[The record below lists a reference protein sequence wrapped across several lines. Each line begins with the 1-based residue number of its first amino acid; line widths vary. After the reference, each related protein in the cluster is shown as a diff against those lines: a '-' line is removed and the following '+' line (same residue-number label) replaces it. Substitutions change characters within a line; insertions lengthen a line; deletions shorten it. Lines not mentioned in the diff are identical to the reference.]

1 MTTLE
6 LIYIKST
13 QRNTSKIGVPV
24 QIQVQ
29 IEIPSTFK
37 SSVLSTLENEEC
49 VIQMPT
55 VQVVRLAQDSE
66 C

>member
-6 LIYIKST
+6 VIYIKSA

-24 QIQVQ
+24 EIQAQ
-29 IEIPSTFK
+29 IEVPLTLRQ
-37 SSVLSTLENEEC
+37 SVLNVLASEEC
-49 VIQMPT
+49 VIQMPA
-55 VQVVRLAQDSE
+55 VQVVRLAEDTE